1 MYNIYLIKYNNYYNR
16 ILKVIDDDYI
26 ASTSRKVTLTDY
38 NFDFNDGLTTKIVVN
53 LYDARISLYD
63 YVYAKNTNFDETS
76 LDGIHIRSRWFIIGI
91 KKIRAGQYELYLKRD
106 LLADYKS
113 EIMSAPC
120 FVEKGYCGI
129 DDPAFFNDERIDV
142 NRIITKETP
151 IKDEMG
157 LPWIV
162 AYITKGTGWEST
174 TPIKYNNGER
184 QTPYATFFSTA
195 SALNMM
201 GNGYYYNT
209 DKSAKFEMLIRGFE
223 TIAETTSDVTNCY
236 RFNTNSSGTS
246 ATIVGSSSS
255 YGATVYNYSSEITD
269 PIWSYSTN
277 LRDYACQAIG
287 VNYVSVLP
295 GDQYNGKIVKCGDS
309 YYKVKVSYTSETVT
323 KTASFTTALNLYN
336 AIQKNMLTFLPAT
349 VPTTG
354 TFGIQCVAL
363 KCTVTLTEVYQYN
376 QYSTYLTSDRNHC
389 DSFDIL
395 ATPLPKELYY
405 FRTNGS
411 TDRAVSVSAEK
422 LIMSFYG
429 SLSEYLS
436 TERVYDVQVIPYNPI
451 PSLYTGVRLD
461 LSALTSGEDFIVDG
475 SSTFPILYL
484 TNNNIETIIENTDDA
499 SLNPDI
505 QKEYFLSRKFR
516 LIAPNFSNTYDLP
529 VYENKGINSFHVDM
543 TLLPYQSYLRIRP
556 TFQYLNGIEEDDSR
570 GLVVGGSL
578 SLTQLSSAWANY
590 QYSNMNYEA
599 IQNTSIEFT
608 KYQYEL
614 QNKKN
619 LISGVANAVSSGIS
633 GAVGGG
639 LVGGIPGAIG
649 GGITS
654 LATSTIGLGLDQK
667 YDRELQA
674 RTLDYTKDMYQ
685 LNLGN
690 IKGQTPTLSKLTAL
704 NICYKWWPYIEQSD
718 CTETELTAIWNKL
731 KYNGMTINRIGK
743 LEDFTRKGYECYIK
757 GKIIRLELENFEI
770 VNAIAEEVNQGFY
783 ITEV

>member
-1 MYNIYLIKYNNYYNR
+1 MYNLYLLEYNNYYNR
-16 ILKVIDDDYI
+16 VLKVLEYDDI
-26 ASTSRKVTLTDY
+26 SSITKKVTYTDY
-38 NFDFNDGLTTKIVVN
+38 NFDFNDGLTTKIIVN
-53 LYDARISLYD
+53 LYDYIASQLN
-63 YVYAKNTNFDETS
+63 YVFAKNTHRQEAGV
-76 LDGIHIRSRWFIIGI
+76 GIHLYSRWFILGI
-91 KKIRAGQYELYLKRD
+91 KKMRTGQYELYLKRD

-120 FVEKGYCGI
+120 FVEKGYCNI
-129 DDPAFFNDERIDV
+129 DDPAFFNDEHIDV

-209 DKSAKFEMLIRGFE
+209 DKSAKFEMIVSGYEGSTATTAVTKYYQFE
-223 TIAETTSDVTNCY
+223 T
-236 RFNTNSSGTS
+236 NTSGTTLKLGIKS
-246 ATIVGSSSS
+246 L
-255 YGATVYNYSSEITD
+255 YGATTYSYGKTISQ
-269 PIWSYSTN
+269 PIYSYSTN

-336 AIQKNMLTFLPAT
+336 AIQKNMLTYLPST
-349 VPTTG
+349 VSTTG
-354 TFGIQCVAL
+354 TFGIRCVAL

-484 TNNNIETIIENTDDA
+484 TNNNIETIIENTDNA

-619 LISGVANAVSSGIS
+619 LISGVANAVSNGIS

-674 RTLDYTKDMYQ
+674 KTLDYTKDMYQ

-704 NICYKWWPYIEQSD
+704 NVCYKWWPYIEQSD
-718 CTETELTAIWNKL
+718 CTETELNAIWNKL